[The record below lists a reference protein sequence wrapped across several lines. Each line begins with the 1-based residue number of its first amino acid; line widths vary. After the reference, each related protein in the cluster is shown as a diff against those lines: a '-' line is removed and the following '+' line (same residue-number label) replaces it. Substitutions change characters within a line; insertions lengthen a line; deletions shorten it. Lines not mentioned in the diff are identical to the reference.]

1 MLCFD
6 IKSKLE
12 VGEETKSNHVNT
24 LKVLSVKL
32 KTKLIFLNKENN
44 QNQDCVGNI
53 CVQKY
58 TKHFLNICQHL
69 QLSRNKRFALLE
81 YSV

>member
-24 LKVLSVKL
+24 LKS
-32 KTKLIFLNKENN
+32 IGE
-44 QNQDCVGNI
+44 
-53 CVQKY
+53 
-58 TKHFLNICQHL
+58 
-69 QLSRNKRFALLE
+69 S
-81 YSV
+81 